1 MAIVFPKN
9 NQIKGVKGSFQQSG
23 ATRDVS
29 SSAKKNISTASHTS
43 IFGGLHAKHSPN
55 WVAGVKV
62 SGDISKND
70 FQSVRFQ
77 RNSRTFRM
85 NTGGFGTNIVSK
97 QTVKTDNSFMTGS
110 LIGQIVNGAFGTLN
124 KILDANAATT
134 TKKTDKPSTDGTRD
148 GQSVGNTTTFTGK
161 LTSSKSFT
169 ELNNLESEV
178 KTKKEGFQGSYD
190 KLFADGFA
198 SLKADG
204 ASEALNELGVE
215 LDTPSLTLTNNLDM
229 SNIDAAMESIDGDID
244 KFKNFKA
251 NIPAK
256 KTEVTNKKN
265 QAQAKVNDTTV
276 KYDTAKKAYD
286 LKNGELTQA
295 KSDLATANENVTQ
308 KTAAVTTAQQE
319 VDNLQY
325 QINGIDTSTPEGQTQ
340 KAALDAKL
348 NAAKAKLEAAKRE
361 EAEAKRVQQELT
373 GKVAQLEEEVPQLKQ
388 EMDAAEQAKKDAGKE
403 LETCIKAEKA
413 LAGVE
418 KECDQIVESLEDKK
432 AELKDIKKFEEE
444 VKDKKYDLAKEQDKK
459 LGEAVNEYKKVQEEI
474 NRLSKDENG
483 GVFDKSDTKR
493 ADKLNKLNSKLAS
506 LGADI
511 NTLISSLSA
520 AGSEPIANNKGET
533 YTIQNL
539 DDAQQLM
546 SGGSSS

>member
-178 KTKKEGFQGSYD
+178 KTKKESFGTDYKD
-190 KLFADGFA
+190 KKVYNPENFTKVTTDHA
-198 SLKADG
+198 
-204 ASEALNELGVE
+204 EALEEAGVS
-215 LDTPSLTLTNNLDM
+215 LDFSSLSLSDM
-229 SNIDAAMESIDGDID
+229 DMNDID
-244 KFKNFKA
+244 KSLGLIDDDIAKFGNYMTNELPKA
-251 NIPAK
+251 VNSITTSIGK
-256 KTEVTNKKN
+256 ISGEISS
-265 QAQAKVNDTTV
+265 AQI
-276 KYDTAKKAYD
+276 D
-286 LKNGELTQA
+286 L
-295 KSDLATANENVTQ
+295 D
-308 KTAAVTTAQQE
+308 
-319 VDNLQY
+319 
-325 QINGIDTSTPEGQTQ
+325 
-340 KAALDAKL
+340 
-348 NAAKAKLEAAKRE
+348 KLEAQTDPPAAPEAIAAAKQKLQDLKDKKTKLE
-361 EAEAKRVQQELT
+361 NAKTAVMDLQDQCQST
-373 GKVAQLEEEVPQLKQ
+373 
-388 EMDAAEQAKKDAGKE
+388 MDA
-403 LETCIKAEKA
+403 LET
-413 LAGVE
+413 
-418 KECDQIVESLEDKK
+418 KK
-432 AELKDIKKFEEE
+432 AELKDIKNFEKEIQDKKFE
-444 VKDKKYDLAKEQDKK
+444 LAKEQDKE
-459 LGEAVNEYKKVQEEI
+459 LGKALDELKEI
-474 NRLSKDENG
+474 NKELAKLTDKNGNKYDNSDDKRAGKYSQLISKKSSILSKMNDLIG
-483 GVFDKSDTKR
+483 
-493 ADKLNKLNSKLAS
+493 S
-506 LGADI
+506 L
-511 NTLISSLSA
+511 TA
-520 AGSEPIANNKGET
+520 AGDFSKIKSSKGQSLTISNLEPAKQYIS
-533 YTIQNL
+533 
-539 DDAQQLM
+539 